1 MHMFLEHKNFNM
13 DHFWKK
19 YKESQQV
26 ENSAQNDDCDEEED
40 EDDED
45 TLKGSLNENLF
56 GDQETD
62 LDESDF
68 EELD

>member
-1 MHMFLEHKNFNM
+1 M
-13 DHFWKK
+13 
-19 YKESQQV
+19 